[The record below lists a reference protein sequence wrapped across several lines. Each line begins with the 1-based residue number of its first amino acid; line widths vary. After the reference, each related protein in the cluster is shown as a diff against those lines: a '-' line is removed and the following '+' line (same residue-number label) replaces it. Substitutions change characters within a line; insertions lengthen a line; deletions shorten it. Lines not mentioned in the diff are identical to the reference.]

1 MGVGGIGTGWQM
13 RRHFR
18 GPTPQPQAHPISLFL
33 AWKGPGRTMGSE
45 GHSSL
50 RGTKMLSPG
59 TAGLEENKSK
69 HVSGSKVYCL
79 WAFSTPRV
87 HSTTTELWK
96 GPRFAEMLVYTV
108 WVTVLRRQPVQ
119 AVSLLVGKE
128 QLGRLQSKG
137 SENDSQRGT
146 RDRFQTS
153 VSAGAFLCFG
163 HIGQR
168 VTKAWTHAPCSGGSV
183 LTTRPLGKSVQ
194 NV

>member
-1 MGVGGIGTGWQM
+1 
-13 RRHFR
+13 
-18 GPTPQPQAHPISLFL
+18 
-33 AWKGPGRTMGSE
+33 
-45 GHSSL
+45 
-50 RGTKMLSPG
+50 MLSPG

-96 GPRFAEMLVYTV
+96 GPRFAEMLVYTM

-168 VTKAWTHAPCSGGSV
+168 VTKA
-183 LTTRPLGKSVQ
+183 
-194 NV
+194 